1 MTFFSFAFLENAMSF
16 EGYFKYIT
24 IFVSLG
30 ALLVVT
36 SLYLRHRLQTKYR
49 DLSII
54 FLLLIIFLL
63 GVQYKQYERNEV
75 YAADISSLVT
85 FLNSVK
91 DSQNLQKE
99 DIRTNSR
106 TLMNGMILNIRD
118 QYFEVHFNNDFSAYT
133 LSPINLVNPN
143 VTVIDKDVY
152 KRQTPPELTALFNDF
167 MKTKAQEAQA
177 VYILGDLFDFWIG
190 DDEISPLISQVKQL
204 IKNLTEKGIACY
216 FIHGNRDFLIGKKF
230 AQDCGLMLLLD
241 YHCVDLYGVKTLICH
256 GDTLCVD
263 DVKYQQFRR
272 KVHQNW
278 RQRLFLCLPLKV
290 RLKIAEKIRA
300 KKMCIRDS
308 LNIVKWIVCWQNI
321 WFQSKKKL
329 PN

>member
-1 MTFFSFAFLENAMSF
+1 MSFFSFAFLENAMSF
-16 EGYFKYIT
+16 EGYFKYIA

-63 GVQYKQYERNEV
+63 GVQYKQYEQNEV
-75 YAADISSLVT
+75 YAADISSVVT

-106 TLMNGMILNIRD
+106 TLMNIRD

-143 VTVIDKDVY
+143 VTVIDKED
-152 KRQTPPELTALFNDF
+152 K
-167 MKTKAQEAQA
+167 
-177 VYILGDLFDFWIG
+177 
-190 DDEISPLISQVKQL
+190 
-204 IKNLTEKGIACY
+204 
-216 FIHGNRDFLIGKKF
+216 
-230 AQDCGLMLLLD
+230 
-241 YHCVDLYGVKTLICH
+241 
-256 GDTLCVD
+256 
-263 DVKYQQFRR
+263 
-272 KVHQNW
+272 
-278 RQRLFLCLPLKV
+278 
-290 RLKIAEKIRA
+290 
-300 KKMCIRDS
+300 
-308 LNIVKWIVCWQNI
+308 
-321 WFQSKKKL
+321 
-329 PN
+329 

>member
-1 MTFFSFAFLENAMSF
+1 MTFFSFAFLENTMSF

-106 TLMNGMILNIRD
+106 TLTNGMILNIRD

-143 VTVIDKDVY
+143 VTVIDKED
-152 KRQTPPELTALFNDF
+152 K
-167 MKTKAQEAQA
+167 
-177 VYILGDLFDFWIG
+177 
-190 DDEISPLISQVKQL
+190 
-204 IKNLTEKGIACY
+204 
-216 FIHGNRDFLIGKKF
+216 
-230 AQDCGLMLLLD
+230 
-241 YHCVDLYGVKTLICH
+241 
-256 GDTLCVD
+256 
-263 DVKYQQFRR
+263 
-272 KVHQNW
+272 
-278 RQRLFLCLPLKV
+278 
-290 RLKIAEKIRA
+290 
-300 KKMCIRDS
+300 
-308 LNIVKWIVCWQNI
+308 
-321 WFQSKKKL
+321 
-329 PN
+329 

>member
-1 MTFFSFAFLENAMSF
+1 MTFFSFTFLENAMSF

-106 TLMNGMILNIRD
+106 TLTNGMILNIRD

-143 VTVIDKDVY
+143 VTVIDKED
-152 KRQTPPELTALFNDF
+152 K
-167 MKTKAQEAQA
+167 
-177 VYILGDLFDFWIG
+177 
-190 DDEISPLISQVKQL
+190 
-204 IKNLTEKGIACY
+204 
-216 FIHGNRDFLIGKKF
+216 
-230 AQDCGLMLLLD
+230 
-241 YHCVDLYGVKTLICH
+241 
-256 GDTLCVD
+256 
-263 DVKYQQFRR
+263 
-272 KVHQNW
+272 
-278 RQRLFLCLPLKV
+278 
-290 RLKIAEKIRA
+290 
-300 KKMCIRDS
+300 
-308 LNIVKWIVCWQNI
+308 
-321 WFQSKKKL
+321 
-329 PN
+329 

>member
-1 MTFFSFAFLENAMSF
+1 MSFFSFAFLENSMSF
-16 EGYFKYIT
+16 EGYFKYIA

-63 GVQYKQYERNEV
+63 GVQYKQYEQNEV
-75 YAADISSLVT
+75 YAADISSVVT

-143 VTVIDKDVY
+143 VTVIDKEDKEGMATHY
-152 KRQTPPELTALFNDF
+152 
-167 MKTKAQEAQA
+167 
-177 VYILGDLFDFWIG
+177 
-190 DDEISPLISQVKQL
+190 
-204 IKNLTEKGIACY
+204 
-216 FIHGNRDFLIGKKF
+216 
-230 AQDCGLMLLLD
+230 
-241 YHCVDLYGVKTLICH
+241 
-256 GDTLCVD
+256 
-263 DVKYQQFRR
+263 
-272 KVHQNW
+272 
-278 RQRLFLCLPLKV
+278 
-290 RLKIAEKIRA
+290 
-300 KKMCIRDS
+300 
-308 LNIVKWIVCWQNI
+308 
-321 WFQSKKKL
+321 
-329 PN
+329 